1 MKKADRLLI
10 RLSEEDKAHLRLA
23 AQADGRSISSFVL
36 RAALAAVPVVNQR
49 LRTTRHAK
57 T

>member
-10 RLSEEDKAHLRLA
+10 RLSEDDKAHLRLA

-36 RAALAAVPVVNQR
+36 RAALAAVPGKSQR
-49 LRTTRHAK
+49 LGTARHAK
-57 T
+57 

>member
-10 RLSEEDKAHLRLA
+10 RLSEDDKAHLRSA

-36 RAALAAVPVVNQR
+36 RAALASVPGKSER
-49 LRTTRHAK
+49 LGTVRPSK
-57 T
+57 